1 MNIATDKRSLLRH
14 VARAAGVADRRG
26 TMPVLCCVLL
36 RYQGGTLTV
45 SATDLYLSM
54 VGRLGADG
62 SAPGA
67 VALNARDLIDRV
79 KAMPDG
85 PITIASEGGVTTIKG
100 TGARRFKMSH
110 LPGEEFPELPSNPTE
125 DAYHIACADV
135 ATVLARASYA
145 VSPDETRSNLNSL
158 ELEFAKGH
166 LGATGTDGHR
176 LAHVDL
182 ECPAVDQDRIG
193 PVLLPLKGA
202 KELAKLVA
210 DGGTVSLAATDR
222 WLFAT
227 IDESTLSCKLADAA
241 FPAWRNV
248 IPKGSCETVTVPR
261 RALLDCVR
269 AVSVASPASTNG
281 VRLTFG
287 KGVLRVAS
295 DSPEKGDAVDEVPID
310 YAGKPVTIGF
320 AARYLTEALECLE
333 AENVGVEVRGELVPI
348 VVRDGAYA
356 AVVMPMRILQWATP
370 PRFRGPIRRSTRGSA
385 ALRSAPAAR
394 TATRAWRHSR
404 VASARAV
411 SSCGARTPPG
421 MSPAMPTGRSRS
433 RGIVRP
439 RRRACDAACSVHR
452 SPTCS
457 RIGPTCALLGP
468 ACGA

>member
-1 MNIATDKRSLLRH
+1 MNVTTNRKDLLRH
-14 VARAAGVADRRG
+14 VARAASVADRRG
-26 TMPVLCCVLL
+26 TMPVLGCVLL
-36 RYQGGTLTV
+36 RYRGGTLTV

-67 VALNARDLIDRV
+67 VALNARDFLDRV

-100 TGARRFKMSH
+100 SGARRFKMSH
-110 LPGEEFPELPSNPTE
+110 LPGEEFPELPLLYAD
-125 DAYHIACADV
+125 DAYHIPCADV

-145 VSPDETRSNLNSL
+145 VSPDETRPNLNSL
-158 ELEFAKGH
+158 ELEFASGRM
-166 LGATGTDGHR
+166 GATGTDGHR

-182 ECPAVDQDRIG
+182 ECEGVKQDHPG

-227 IDESTLSCKLADAA
+227 IDESTLSCKLADAV

-248 IPKGSCETVTVPR
+248 VPKGSCETITVPR

-287 KGVLRVAS
+287 MAKGVLRVAS

-320 AARYLTEALECLE
+320 AARYLTEALECLD
-333 AENVGVEVRGELVPI
+333 AENVGVEVRGELDPI

-356 AVVMPMRILQWATP
+356 AVVMPMRILQWATLL
-370 PRFRGPIRRSTRGSA
+370 RSRGPIRPSTLGSA
-385 ALRSAPAAR
+385 ARRSARVAR
-394 TATRAWRHSR
+394 TATRAWRRSR

-411 SSCGARTPPG
+411 SSCGARTPHG
-421 MSPAMPTGRSRS
+421 TSPVTPTGRSRT
-433 RGIVRP
+433 RGTV
-439 RRRACDAACSVHR
+439 RRRSLV
-452 SPTCS
+452 
-457 RIGPTCALLGP
+457 
-468 ACGA
+468 

>member
-14 VARAAGVADRRG
+14 VARAASVADRRG
-26 TMPVLCCVLL
+26 TMPVLSCVLL

-67 VALNARDLIDRV
+67 VALNARDFLDRV

-85 PITIASEGGVTTIKG
+85 PITISAVDGVTTIKG
-100 TGARRFKMSH
+100 SGARRFKMSH
-110 LPGEEFPELPSNPTE
+110 LPGEEFPELPLLYA
-125 DAYHIACADV
+125 DAAYHIACADV

-145 VSPDETRSNLNSL
+145 VSPDETRPNLNSL
-158 ELEFAKGH
+158 ELEFASGRM
-166 LGATGTDGHR
+166 GATGTDGHR

-182 ECPAVDQDRIG
+182 ECESVKDDRPA
-193 PVLLPLKGA
+193 VLLPLKGA

-222 WLFAT
+222 WLFASLG
-227 IDESTLSCKLADAA
+227 DAESECTLACKLSDAVY
-241 FPAWRNV
+241 PSWRQV
-248 IPKGSCETVTVPR
+248 IPKGSCETIDVPR

-287 KGVLRVAS
+287 MAKGVLRVAS

-320 AARYLTEALECLE
+320 AARYLTEALECLD
-333 AENVGVEVRGELVPI
+333 AENVGVEVRGELDPI

-356 AVVMPMRILQWATP
+356 AVVMPMRILQWATLL
-370 PRFRGPIRRSTRGSA
+370 RSRGPIRPSTLGSA
-385 ALRSAPAAR
+385 ARRSARVAR
-394 TATRAWRHSR
+394 TATRAWRRSR

-411 SSCGARTPPG
+411 SSCGARTPHG
-421 MSPAMPTGRSRS
+421 TSPVTPTGRSRT
-433 RGIVRP
+433 RGTV
-439 RRRACDAACSVHR
+439 RRRSLV
-452 SPTCS
+452 
-457 RIGPTCALLGP
+457 
-468 ACGA
+468 